1 MNEVSLKKL
10 WEGIS
15 KKFNIG
21 TYDDF
26 KVAMADPIRR
36 KKFYDVVTSKGL
48 DIGTYQEFETKIGV
62 VTQQP
67 PKSNPN
73 PVPNRRPKP
82 NPSLSNDFPPC
93 ASKKGKVVK
102 TPKGVDV
109 IVYKTTVWDT
119 PLVQLFAKSTR
130 FMVLGGKHKGEM
142 GNYKCLQNNRLF
154 LELDSVKNAVLKNQ
168 TPKKDESKLVS
179 TNLTLD
185 DILNGKGS
193 VKIGMKGPVVGEIQK
208 LLIAAGYKDISKS
221 GEVDNTFGG
230 RTKKMVM
237 DFQKATEGLN
247 DDGVVGR
254 STLPKLKD
262 ASTKKSEYTGMGDD
276 SPEFLQ
282 AQLDAQKS
290 QLPVN
295 HGKREIDD
303 GGNPYVWDG
312 YNEKWIPDSEY
323 LQLYNTD
330 GTKKLQEN
338 IIKNIVLKNLHSL
351 L

>member
-21 TYDDF
+21 TYDEF
-26 KVAMADPIRR
+26 KVAMSDPIRR
-36 KKFYDVVTSKGL
+36 KKFYDVVTSKKL

-62 VTQQP
+62 NTQQP
-67 PKSNPN
+67 PNPAPN
-73 PVPNRRPKP
+73 PAPT
-82 NPSLSNDFPPC
+82 SDFPPC

-102 TPKGVDV
+102 TPKGMDV
-109 IVYKTTVWDT
+109 IVYKTTVWDK

-142 GNYKCLQNNRLF
+142 GNYKCLQNNKLF
-154 LELDSVKNAVLKNQ
+154 LELDSVKNTELK
-168 TPKKDESKLVS
+168 KSESKIIS
-179 TNLTLD
+179 TTLTLD

-193 VKIGMKGPVVGEIQK
+193 VKKGMKGDVVGEIQK
-208 LLIAAGYKDISKS
+208 LLIAAGYKNISKS
-221 GEVDNTFGG
+221 GEVDNTFGS
-230 RTKKMVM
+230 RTKSMVV
-237 DFQKATEGLN
+237 DFQRANGLN
-247 DDGVVGR
+247 DDGIVGKN
-254 STLPKLKD
+254 TLPKLKD
-262 ASTKKSEYTGMGDD
+262 KSTKKSEYTGMGDD

-303 GGNPYVWDG
+303 SGNPFVFDG
-312 YNEKWIPDSEY
+312 YNQKWISDY
-323 LQLYNTD
+323 DYMQLYNTD

-338 IIKNIVLKNLHSL
+338 IIKNIVIKNLHSL
-351 L
+351 I

>member
-1 MNEVSLKKL
+1 MNEVSLKRL

-15 KKFNIG
+15 QKFNIG

-26 KVAMADPIRR
+26 KVAMSDPIRR
-36 KKFYDVVTSKGL
+36 KKFYDVVTSKSL
-48 DIGTYQEFETKIGV
+48 DIGTYEEFETKIGV
-62 VTQQP
+62 ITQQP
-67 PKSNPN
+67 PAPN
-73 PVPNRRPKP
+73 PAP
-82 NPSLSNDFPPC
+82 NPTPTGDFPPC

-109 IVYKTTVWDT
+109 IVYKTTVWDK

-142 GNYKCLQNNRLF
+142 GNYKCLQNNKLF
-154 LELDSVKNAVLKNQ
+154 LELDSVKN
-168 TPKKDESKLVS
+168 TESKKSESKIIS
-179 TNLTLD
+179 TTLTLD

-193 VKIGMKGPVVGEIQK
+193 VKKGMKGDVVGEIQK
-208 LLIAAGYKDISKS
+208 LLIAAGYKNISKS
-221 GEVDNTFGG
+221 GEVDNVFGS
-230 RTKKMVM
+230 RTKSMVV
-237 DFQKATEGLN
+237 DFQKATDGLVS
-247 DDGVVGR
+247 DGIVGKN
-254 STLPKLKD
+254 TLPKLKD
-262 ASTKKSEYTGMGDD
+262 AATKKPEYSGMGDD

-303 GGNPYVWDG
+303 GGNPFVYDG
-312 YNEKWIPDSEY
+312 YNKNWIPDSEY
-323 LQLYNTD
+323 LKLYNTD

-338 IIKNIVLKNLHSL
+338 IIKNIVIKNLHSL

>member
-21 TYDDF
+21 TYDEF
-26 KVAMADPIRR
+26 KVAMSDPIRR
-36 KKFYDVVTSKGL
+36 KKFYDVVTSKKL

-62 VTQQP
+62 NTQQLP
-67 PKSNPN
+67 NPAPN
-73 PVPNRRPKP
+73 PVPTG
-82 NPSLSNDFPPC
+82 DFPPC
-93 ASKKGKVVK
+93 AIKKGKVTK
-102 TPKGVDV
+102 TPSGADV
-109 IVYKTTVWDT
+109 IVYKTTVWDK
-119 PLVQLFAKSTR
+119 PSVQLYSKTNR
-130 FMVLGGKHKGEM
+130 FMVLTGTKKRKKGH
-142 GNYKCLQNNRLF
+142 YKCTQSGKLF
-154 LELDSVKNAVLKNQ
+154 LELDSEKKPD
-168 TPKKDESKLVS
+168 PKKDETKNDSTKKQGSDLIS

-208 LLIAAGYKDISKS
+208 LLIAAGYKNISKS
-221 GEVDNTFGG
+221 GKVDNVFGG
-230 RTKKMVM
+230 RTKSMVI

-247 DDGVVGR
+247 GDGIVGKN
-254 STLPKLKD
+254 TLPKLKD
-262 ASTKKSEYTGMGDD
+262 ASTKKSEYSGMGDD

-303 GGNPYVWDG
+303 GGNSFVYDG
-312 YNEKWIPDSEY
+312 YNQKWISDY
-323 LQLYNTD
+323 DYMQLYNTD

-338 IIKNIVLKNLHSL
+338 IIKNIVIKNLHSL